1 MWTLTGFADEISP
14 DVDEQIAL
22 LKTLGIRHIEFRSAW
37 GTKVLD
43 LTDEQ
48 LETAKQKLD
57 AAGIALSSVGS
68 DLGKIAITDPFE
80 PHLARVRHGVDV
92 AKFFDARYLR
102 VFSFFMPDGEDPTSY
117 RDDVL
122 ARTRAMVQ
130 IAEAGG
136 ITLLHKNEK
145 DIFGDLPRRVAD
157 LVTTIGSPK
166 YRAICD
172 PANYVQC
179 GVKPFDE
186 AYPIVRELTDYVH
199 CKDALA
205 PTGAS
210 DLGKVVPSGE
220 GDGQFRELLAA
231 LQETGFDGFF
241 SIEPHLGDFDA
252 FGGLCG
258 PDLWTTAHT
267 AITGLFGH
275 LGVQWQ

>member
-14 DVDEQIAL
+14 DIDEQIAL
-22 LKTLGIRHIEFRSAW
+22 LKILGIRCIEFRSAW

-43 LTDEQ
+43 LTDAQ

-57 AAGIALSSVGS
+57 AASIALSSVGS

-80 PHLARVRHGVDV
+80 PHLARVRRGVDV

-136 ITLLHKNEK
+136 ITLLHENEK

-157 LVTTIGSPK
+157 LVTTIGSPY
-166 YRAICD
+166 YRAIFD

-179 GVKPFDE
+179 GLKPFDE
-186 AYPIVRELTDYVH
+186 AYPIVRELTDYIH

-267 AITGLFGH
+267 AITGLFDD

>member
-1 MWTLTGFADEISP
+1 M
-14 DVDEQIAL
+14 
-22 LKTLGIRHIEFRSAW
+22 
-37 GTKVLD
+37 
-43 LTDEQ
+43 
-48 LETAKQKLD
+48 
-57 AAGIALSSVGS
+57 
-68 DLGKIAITDPFE
+68 
-80 PHLARVRHGVDV
+80 
-92 AKFFDARYLR
+92 
-102 VFSFFMPDGEDPTSY
+102 
-117 RDDVL
+117 L

-136 ITLLHKNEK
+136 ITLLHENEK

-157 LVTTIGSPK
+157 LVTTIGSPN
-166 YRAICD
+166 YRAIFD